1 MKKIFIFDF
10 DGVLINSRQNMLF
23 SWAAVRKKHNIKQ
36 PFKLYFKNIGAPFK
50 KILEKI
56 KINSDQSLIEKTFK
70 LNSIKHFNKIRLY
83 PDVVKVLSELKK
95 KNIVGL
101 LTSKDK
107 HRTYKLLKKFK
118 LVNYFNFIE
127 CPNKRYRGKPYPDQI
142 FKQIKKYKIKKKSI
156 YYIGDMGYD
165 SLTAKRAGI
174 NFIFASYG
182 YGKLKKVKRIKK
194 LTDLMKIS
202 DEI

>member
-1 MKKIFIFDF
+1 MKIFIFDL

-23 SWAAVRKKHNIKQ
+23 SWAAVRKKHNINK

-56 KINSDQSLIEKTFK
+56 KIRSNQSSIEKTFK
-70 LNSIKHFNKIRLY
+70 KNSIKHFDKIRLY
-83 PDVVKVLSELKK
+83 PNVINVLSKLKQ
-95 KNIVGL
+95 KNIIGL

-107 HRTYKLLKKFK
+107 YRTYKLLKRFK
-118 LVNYFNFIE
+118 LINYFDFIE
-127 CPNKRYRGKPYPDQI
+127 CPNNKLRGNPYPDQI
-142 FKQIKKYKIKKKSI
+142 FKQIKKYDISRKSI
-156 YYIGDMGYD
+156 YYVGDMGYD
-165 SLTAKRAGI
+165 LLTAERAGI

-194 LTDLMKIS
+194 LSELLKIS
-202 DEI
+202 NEI